1 MKKFKK
7 IIILIFSVFLICFM
21 FFAPKKIC
29 SKKDN
34 VRIDRIVYNIQ
45 FESEENEYNR
55 IEIENY
61 DSDKIVAC
69 ISKYKS
75 HLTLSRST
83 GYQLKNSEMELFLTV
98 NGKGKHIVLGNIN
111 YEISNYGRMRRNI
124 VNANELKKKLKQLLK
139 LDELKGDRH
148 YEEIY

>member
-1 MKKFKK
+1 ML
-7 IIILIFSVFLICFM
+7 IIIFSVFLICSI
-21 FFAPKKIC
+21 FFTPKKIC
-29 SKKDN
+29 SKNDN

-45 FESEENEYNR
+45 FGSEKNEYNR
-55 IEIENY
+55 IEIDNY
-61 DSDKIVAC
+61 DFDDIVDC

-75 HLTLSRST
+75 YIALSRSK
-83 GYQLKNSEMELFLTV
+83 GYQLRNSEMELFLTV

-111 YEISNYGRMRRNI
+111 YETSNYGKMRKNI
-124 VNANELKKKLKQLLK
+124 VNANELKKELKQLLK